1 MTFLI
6 MLLPRARQKVAMG
19 KEEMFDYT
27 EAREEHSHTRHQV
40 SSREDCQQS
49 LVEASRNFA
58 IVFTMFNANA
68 AK

>member
-1 MTFLI
+1 MDLTVYLLLSGYGQVTVVVLTFLI

-40 SSREDCQQS
+40 SS
-49 LVEASRNFA
+49 L
-58 IVFTMFNANA
+58 
-68 AK
+68 